1 MEKAKLTTVAMLCL
15 LLAGVLLNAQNGV
28 IILLRNPSFED
39 VISHSHTPREW
50 IDCGFPGETEPDVH
64 PSGEFGVTKLPLDG
78 DTYLGMVARDNSTWE
93 RIGQHLSAPMKRG
106 TCYGFSIYL
115 AKSPQY
121 LSRSRTTD
129 ENINYIKNVK
139 LRIYGGYHACQR
151 EQLLAESPLISSYD
165 WQQYNFRFQPENDY
179 TYITLEVFYQTP
191 NLFPYNGNLLLDHA
205 SAITPINCEEPLPQ
219 GVYTTALG
227 TPVDSIYE
235 KAIQTFTPPP
245 TPKLVKGELIPLKEI
260 KFITGRSEL
269 TGTAMVRLE
278 KLTELLILNPTL
290 VVEINVHLNHHY
302 DKVEAE
308 DLTVKRAVA
317 IEQFLEDQGVNK
329 QRFKVYGRGNSR
341 PANPKRLSD
350 DDERVEVKV
359 VEF

>member
-28 IILLRNPSFED
+28 ITLRNPSFED
-39 VISHSHTPREW
+39 IPRHSMTPREW
-50 IDCGFPGETEPDVH
+50 IDCGFPGESEPDVQ
-64 PSGEFGVTKLPLDG
+64 PSGEFGVTKLPVDG
-78 DTYLGMVARDNSTWE
+78 DTYLGMVTRDNDTWE
-93 RIGQHLSAPMKRG
+93 RVSQRLSNHMARG
-106 TCYGFSIYL
+106 NCYGFSIYL
-115 AKSPQY
+115 MKSPQY
-121 LSRSRTTD
+121 LSLSRLTG
-129 ENINYIKNVK
+129 ENVNYIRHTK
-139 LRIYGGYHACQR
+139 LRIYGGYSPCHR
-151 EQLLAESPLISSYD
+151 GQLLAESPMISNYD
-165 WQQYNFRFQPENDY
+165 WKQYSFRFQPEEDY
-179 TYITLEVFYQTP
+179 SFITFEVYYETP
-191 NLFPYNGNLLLDHA
+191 KSFPYNGNLLLDHA
-205 SAITPINCEEPLPQ
+205 SAITTFNCEDPLPQ
-219 GVYTTALG
+219 GVYTAASG
-227 TPVDSIYE
+227 TPVDSISE
-235 KAIQTFTPPP
+235 KAVQVNSTPSA
-245 TPKLVKGELIPLKEI
+245 PKFNKGELIPLKEI

-317 IEQFLEDQGVNK
+317 IEQFLEGQGVNK

-341 PANPKRLSD
+341 PVNPKRLSD